1 MSKKVPGNGKHLT
14 LSDRSYI
21 ESSICKGKSFID
33 IAKYLCKDPSSIG
46 KEVLKHR
53 VYSGSHYK
61 SKFNNYCAKRLD
73 CNKTHICL
81 KCSKYYYK
89 DYRCANC
96 MKCNTNCKDFV
107 KEICKKITSGP
118 YVCNGCEKQKKCHL
132 DKYFYTALT
141 AEKDYM
147 TTLIET
153 RQGINID
160 ENKLKII
167 DATITPMIKNGHS
180 PYQVLANNKD
190 IPLYQRAYATYFLAR
205 DAEMRKDIR
214 DSYNLY
220 VKVIELFTKLQDERS
235 DKADPQRI
243 KDAMVA
249 LMDICENKT
258 YKDFQDYIAKHP
270 KEEVVEMDTVIGTAS
285 SKKVLLTMLFRS
297 SRLMIA
303 FLLDRLHYL
312 NVVEVFDYI
321 EYNLGAASMYDLM
334 PTILTDR
341 GFEFTHPHELEY
353 GINGLKRTKIFYCDA
368 MSPYQK
374 GAIEKNHEYI
384 RKFLPKGSS
393 FDNLTQDNINLMLS
407 HINSTKREILNNMS
421 PIEVFLQK
429 NDDFILELLDIKQI
443 PPDKIILKN
452 NLLK

>member
-107 KEICKKITSGP
+107 KEICKKITSSP

-141 AEKDYM
+141 AEKDYI
-147 TTLIET
+147 TNLIET

-190 IPLYQRAYATYFLAR
+190 INLSVKTIYNY
-205 DAEMRKDIR
+205 I
-214 DSYNLY
+214 DSGVLSVKNLNLP
-220 VKVIELFTKLQDERS
+220 KKTKYKKRHSHNKSINNKLIF
-235 DKADPQRI
+235 A
-243 KDAMVA
+243 
-249 LMDICENKT
+249 NKT

-393 FDNLTQDNINLMLS
+393 FDNLTQDKINLMLS

>member
-96 MKCNTNCKDFV
+96 MKCNTSCKDFV
-107 KEICKKITSGP
+107 KEMCKKITSSP

-147 TTLIET
+147 TNLIET

-190 IPLYQRAYATYFLAR
+190 INLSVKTIYNYI
-205 DAEMRKDIR
+205 DAGALSVK
-214 DSYNLY
+214 NLNLP
-220 VKVIELFTKLQDERS
+220 KKTKYKKRHSHNKSINNKLIF
-235 DKADPQRI
+235 A
-243 KDAMVA
+243 
-249 LMDICENKT
+249 NKT
-258 YKDFQDYIAKHP
+258 YKDFQDYITKHP
-270 KEEVVEMDTVIGTAS
+270 KEEVVEMDTVIGTTS

-353 GINGLKRTKIFYCDA
+353 GINELKRTKIFYCDA

>member
-53 VYSGSHYK
+53 VCSGSHYK
-61 SKFNNYCAKRLD
+61 SKFNNYCANRLN

-89 DYRCANC
+89 NYRCANC
-96 MKCNTNCKDFV
+96 IKCNINCKDFV
-107 KEICKKITSGP
+107 KETCKKIINSP

-132 DKYFYTALT
+132 DKYFYTALA
-141 AEKDYM
+141 AEKDYK
-147 TTLIET
+147 TNLIET

-160 ENKLKII
+160 ENRLKII

-190 IPLYQRAYATYFLAR
+190 INLSVKT
-205 DAEMRKDIR
+205 I
-214 DSYNLY
+214 YNYINTGVLSIKNLNLPKKTRY
-220 VKVIELFTKLQDERS
+220 KKRHSHNKSINNKLIF
-235 DKADPQRI
+235 A
-243 KDAMVA
+243 
-249 LMDICENKT
+249 NKT
-258 YKDFQDYIAKHP
+258 YKDFQEYIAKHP
-270 KEEVVEMDTVIGTAS
+270 KEEIVEMDTVIGTAS

-312 NVVEVFDYI
+312 NVIEVFDYI

-334 PTILTDR
+334 PIILTDR

-452 NLLK
+452 NLFK

>member
-107 KEICKKITSGP
+107 KEMCKKITSSP

-147 TTLIET
+147 TNLIET

-190 IPLYQRAYATYFLAR
+190 INLSVKTIYNY
-205 DAEMRKDIR
+205 I
-214 DSYNLY
+214 DSGVLSVKNLNLP
-220 VKVIELFTKLQDERS
+220 KKTKYKKRHSHNKSINNKLIF
-235 DKADPQRI
+235 A
-243 KDAMVA
+243 
-249 LMDICENKT
+249 NKT

-353 GINGLKRTKIFYCDA
+353 GINELKRTKIFYCDA

>member
-107 KEICKKITSGP
+107 KEMCKKITSSP

-147 TTLIET
+147 TNLIET

-190 IPLYQRAYATYFLAR
+190 INLSVKTIYNY
-205 DAEMRKDIR
+205 I
-214 DSYNLY
+214 DSGVLSVKNLNLP
-220 VKVIELFTKLQDERS
+220 KKTKYKKRHSHNKSINNKLIF
-235 DKADPQRI
+235 A
-243 KDAMVA
+243 
-249 LMDICENKT
+249 NKT
-258 YKDFQDYIAKHP
+258 YKDFQDYITKHP
-270 KEEVVEMDTVIGTAS
+270 KEEVMEMDTVIGTAS

-353 GINGLKRTKIFYCDA
+353 GINELKRTKIFYCDA

-393 FDNLTQDNINLMLS
+393 FNNLTQDNINLMLS

>member
-107 KEICKKITSGP
+107 KEMCKKITSSP

-147 TTLIET
+147 TNLIET

-190 IPLYQRAYATYFLAR
+190 INLSVKTIYNY
-205 DAEMRKDIR
+205 I
-214 DSYNLY
+214 DSGVLSVKNLNLP
-220 VKVIELFTKLQDERS
+220 KKTKYKKRHSHNKSINNKLIF
-235 DKADPQRI
+235 A
-243 KDAMVA
+243 
-249 LMDICENKT
+249 NKT

-429 NDDFILELLDIKQI
+429 NDDFILELLNIKQI
-443 PPDKIILKN
+443 HPDKIILKN

>member
-107 KEICKKITSGP
+107 KEMCKKITSSP

-147 TTLIET
+147 TNLIET

-190 IPLYQRAYATYFLAR
+190 INLSVKTIYNY
-205 DAEMRKDIR
+205 I
-214 DSYNLY
+214 DSGVLSVKNLNLP
-220 VKVIELFTKLQDERS
+220 KKTKYKKRHSHNKSINNKLVF
-235 DKADPQRI
+235 A
-243 KDAMVA
+243 
-249 LMDICENKT
+249 NKT

-270 KEEVVEMDTVIGTAS
+270 KEEVVEMDTVIGTTS